1 MKEELDTSIQ
11 QEGEAALLELNLANV
26 HPDLVK
32 LLGRLRYRTSYG
44 QNVLQHSKEVA
55 FLAGV
60 MAAELKTNVHVAKR
74 AGLFHD
80 IGKAIDREMDGTHLQ
95 IGIDLLR
102 KYGETEE
109 VVHAMACHHGDYDPE
124 TVEAV
129 LVTAADALSAARP
142 GRPPRDPRDLRQ
154 APEEARGDR
163 LQLQGRAEDL
173 RHPGRPRDPHHR
185 RLREDLRRGVDLA
198 VAATSRAG
206 SKPSSPIPGRS
217 R

>member
-1 MKEELDTSIQ
+1 
-11 QEGEAALLELNLANV
+11 
-26 HPDLVK
+26 
-32 LLGRLRYRTSYG
+32 
-44 QNVLQHSKEVA
+44 
-55 FLAGV
+55 

-129 LVTAADALSAARP
+129 LVTAADACRRRARARREILETYVKRLKQLEEIA
-142 GRPPRDPRDLRQ
+142 GSFKGVQKTFRD
-154 APEEARGDR
+154 
-163 LQLQGRAEDL
+163 
-173 RHPGRPRDPHHR
+173 PGRPRDPHHR
-185 RLREDLRRGVDLA
+185 RLREDLRRGVDA
-198 VAATSRAG
+198 VVARHRARG
-206 SKPSSPIPGRS
+206 SAELTYPGQIKVTVIRET
-217 R
+217 RAVEFAK